1 MCLVSP
7 PWPVSANRLSLLPG
21 QPGVER
27 EFSLVE
33 REFSFEKG
41 MEHFEG
47 VEKVGRRR
55 PG

>member
-1 MCLVSP
+1 MCLVIP
-7 PWPVSANRLSLLPG
+7 PWPVPANRLSLLPG

-27 EFSLVE
+27 EFA
-33 REFSFEKG
+33 FEKR
-41 MEHFEG
+41 MEDFEG